1 MYSWCYSQDIMEQIN
16 KTKLFIV
23 SLNLNLQISCATKA
37 NLKVGRT
44 LRLFVKGN
52 NMTRD

>member
-44 LRLFVKGN
+44 LCLFVKGN